1 MKYTKFFSGYVN
13 TQGSPNLEHD
23 KFKQMMNLIHLEGQ
37 IEGINQ
43 IIEKFKNTDNPQ
55 KYEFVKIGINQ
66 KIIQVSK
73 NLSPEELLQSW
84 FEQ

>member
-13 TQGSPNLEHD
+13 TQGSPNLEPD
-23 KFKQMMNLIHLEGQ
+23 QFKQMMNLIHLEGQ

-55 KYEFVKIGINQ
+55 KYEFVKVGINQ
-66 KIIQVSK
+66 KITQVSK
-73 NLSPEELLQSW
+73 NRSPEELIHSW